1 MNSQKIRD
9 FLKDAKNQLK
19 SCKKSKSFQTIL
31 ATMLSADYAVLLS
44 PFNHE
49 ISILNLNNQGFTT
62 DGEEWVSGALGN
74 MRMTKIPI
82 YLVSNEQ
89 MQEAKRLINYALQSN
104 FIRHEMAGKH
114 LYKFLKIFAKRYD
127 Y

>member
-1 MNSQKIRD
+1 MNGQKFRD

-31 ATMLSADYAVLLS
+31 ATMLSADYAILLS
-44 PFNHE
+44 KSHE
-49 ISILNLNNQGFTT
+49 ITILDLNNQGFTT

-74 MRMTKIPI
+74 MRMSKLPV
-82 YLVSNEQ
+82 YLVQNSQ
-89 MQEAKRLINYALQSN
+89 MKEAKNLINYALQSK
-104 FIRHEMAGKH
+104 FIKRASAGKH
-114 LYKFLKIFAKRYD
+114 LYKFLKLFAKRYD